1 MAPAHPGAAA
11 PISPCAQEHA
21 PLNLY
26 ALYHQQAACGYT
38 RSLTLHA
45 TQAQHLTS
53 SLRGIN
59 AITAVLMAESDDETL
74 HLGNWLRAGLVEA
87 VHSIAWS
94 ATNDLERINEHA
106 CKEQLQ

>member
-11 PISPCAQEHA
+11 PISPCAHDGA
-21 PLNLY
+21 PLNLH
-26 ALYHQQAACGYT
+26 ALYRQQSACGYT

-45 TQAQHLTS
+45 AQAQQLTA

-106 CKEQLQ
+106 HKEQLQ